1 MKKVL
6 VFCAGGQGAQEGLQ
20 LEEAIAQYKNGNEV
34 TFLYCD
40 ETIGGC
46 NDNRNFNKT
55 KCSVCKYFQK
65 NHRKKYLPKGI
76 KQISIGKIVDER
88 ILAES
93 EIKYSYDSIDSLRK
107 IKFHD
112 IEIGLGAISSY
123 ITYTRNLDPKIN
135 DTSRLYFDKL
145 LRSQIIMTLGIEHI
159 LNENKFDLFIVHNG
173 RFAIYKPLLN
183 IAQRNNIDYICTE
196 SFKDANGNVSKDY
209 YYNDIP
215 HNIGPRNA
223 KYLKAWDNAKKRGID
238 CEEIGKSFYER
249 RRNAEGTGD
258 KIYIAAQEKG
268 RFIENWDE
276 TKENI
281 VIFNSSEDEF
291 CAVSGD
297 FEKGRIFP
305 TQIDGIKA
313 ILEHY
318 KNDISKHF
326 YLRVHPNLIP
336 VKYSYHLDLY
346 KLDYPNLTVIPADS
360 KISSYALLDKA
371 DKVITFGS
379 TMGIEATYA
388 HKPSICI
395 GVSFYERLNVAYHP
409 KTIDEVWQYI
419 DNSTLQHLFNV
430 NVLIYGYYLMGIY
443 NSIIHDDFKYVDSR
457 LLSYKILGKDRLV
470 RAYEKIFG
478 SHRIYLAV
486 RCILNSLCDM
496 NVPSQ
501 ENAE

>member
-1 MKKVL
+1 MRKVL

-20 LEEAIAQYKNGNEV
+20 LEEAITQYKKGNDV

-46 NDNRNFNKT
+46 NDNKNFNRA

-65 NHRKKYLPKGI
+65 NHRRKYLPKEI
-76 KQISIGKIVDER
+76 KQISIAEIVDER
-88 ILAES
+88 ILKEAEI
-93 EIKYSYDSIDSLRK
+93 EYSYDSIDSLRK

-112 IEIGLGAISSY
+112 VEIGLGAISSY
-123 ITYTRNLDPKIN
+123 ITYTRNLSPEIDKKN
-135 DTSRLYFDKL
+135 RLYFNRL
-145 LRSQIIMTLGIEHI
+145 LKSQIIMTLVIER
-159 LNENKFDLFIVHNG
+159 LQDENKYDLFILHNG
-173 RFAIYKPLLN
+173 RFAIFKPMLN
-183 IAQRNNIDYICTE
+183 IAQRNNIEYICTE
-196 SFKDANGNVSKDY
+196 SFVDAKGFVSKDY

-215 HNIGPRNA
+215 HNISPRNT
-223 KYLKAWDNAKKRGID
+223 KYLEAWNDAKKRGID
-238 CEEIGKSFYER
+238 CEKIGKSFFER

-258 KIYIAAQEKG
+258 KIYTAGQEKDC
-268 RFIENWDE
+268 FIENWEE

-297 FEKGRIFP
+297 FENGRIFP

-318 KNDISKHF
+318 QSDPTKHF
-326 YLRVHPNLIP
+326 YLRIHPNLIP

-395 GVSFYERLNVAYHP
+395 GASFYERLNVAYHP

-419 DNSTLQHLFNV
+419 DSSTLSNLYSE
-430 NVLIYGYYLMGIY
+430 NVLIYGYYFMGIY
-443 NSIIHDDFKYVDSR
+443 NGIILNPHKYINNNIVRRKVFGINR
-457 LLSYKILGKDRLV
+457 LMRG
-470 RAYEKIFG
+470 YENLFG
-478 SHRIYLAV
+478 SKSLYLLFRFV
-486 RCILNSLCDM
+486 MNKITNSR
-496 NVPSQ
+496 
-501 ENAE
+501 